1 MGNSYLDVLE
11 RIANALEQQ
20 NGIPIWEI
28 LINIIPWIGVIIP
41 IVVLFIE
48 RGETK
53 RPYVEVSFELV
64 RSTMAC
70 LVIRNVGR
78 VPAELKS
85 MTFNDCFIQQLS
97 PEKAEI
103 LKNKNKMN
111 VTIFPNR
118 YWVLSLDKNVFDVI
132 KFENTKL
139 EVTYTYSK
147 IGKRKEYSDYTE
159 IDFKEYKSFLV
170 YLSEIDELKNMAE
183 KYSVGIKTMSQLNG
197 TEKTIDFPDESCFS
211 GGKSQKVKLDAA
223 CITLPVKN
231 RIKEFAHIKPY
242 IKKVGFKGET
252 IMPNLVSYI
261 VKSRFGEY
269 ADQKIKV
276 WRYFDRARFRNTD
289 YFCTNQYDELINI

>member
-20 NGIPIWEI
+20 NGVPVWEI

-41 IVVLFIE
+41 LIVLFIE

-70 LVIRNVGR
+70 LVIRNVGS
-78 VPAELKS
+78 VPAKIKS
-85 MTFNDCFIQQLS
+85 MAFNDCFIQQLS

-103 LKNKNKMN
+103 LKSKNKMN

-118 YWVLSLDKNVFDVI
+118 YWVISLDKNVSDVI

-139 EVTYTYSK
+139 EVIYTYSK
-147 IGKRKEYSDYTE
+147 IRKRKVYRDFTE

-170 YLSEIDELKNMAE
+170 YLSEIDELKNM
-183 KYSVGIKTMSQLNG
+183 
-197 TEKTIDFPDESCFS
+197 TEKKFNDITTLCDSINKQM
-211 GGKSQKVKLDAA
+211 KS
-223 CITLPVKN
+223 
-231 RIKEFAHIKPY
+231 
-242 IKKVGFKGET
+242 
-252 IMPNLVSYI
+252 
-261 VKSRFGEY
+261 
-269 ADQKIKV
+269 
-276 WRYFDRARFRNTD
+276 
-289 YFCTNQYDELINI
+289 

>member
-1 MGNSYLDVLE
+1 
-11 RIANALEQQ
+11 
-20 NGIPIWEI
+20 
-28 LINIIPWIGVIIP
+28 
-41 IVVLFIE
+41 
-48 RGETK
+48 
-53 RPYVEVSFELV
+53 
-64 RSTMAC
+64 
-70 LVIRNVGR
+70 
-78 VPAELKS
+78 
-85 MTFNDCFIQQLS
+85 
-97 PEKAEI
+97 
-103 LKNKNKMN
+103 
-111 VTIFPNR
+111 
-118 YWVLSLDKNVFDVI
+118 
-132 KFENTKL
+132 
-139 EVTYTYSK
+139 
-147 IGKRKEYSDYTE
+147 
-159 IDFKEYKSFLV
+159 
-170 YLSEIDELKNMAE
+170 
-183 KYSVGIKTMSQLNG
+183 MSQLNG

>member
-1 MGNSYLDVLE
+1 MVINFLIIIQDNMGNSYLDVLE

-85 MTFNDCFIQQLS
+85 MTFNDCFIQQLT

-170 YLSEIDELKNMAE
+170 YLSEIDEFKNMAE
-183 KYSVGIKTMSQLNG
+183 KKLN
-197 TEKTIDFPDESCFS
+197 D
-211 GGKSQKVKLDAA
+211 
-223 CITLPVKN
+223 ITTLCDN
-231 RIKEFAHIKPY
+231 
-242 IKKVGFKGET
+242 
-252 IMPNLVSYI
+252 
-261 VKSRFGEY
+261 
-269 ADQKIKV
+269 
-276 WRYFDRARFRNTD
+276 
-289 YFCTNQYDELINI
+289 INKQMKA

>member
-85 MTFNDCFIQQLS
+85 MTFNDCFIQQLT

-103 LKNKNKMN
+103 LKKNKM
-111 VTIFPNR
+111 
-118 YWVLSLDKNVFDVI
+118 
-132 KFENTKL
+132 
-139 EVTYTYSK
+139 
-147 IGKRKEYSDYTE
+147 
-159 IDFKEYKSFLV
+159 
-170 YLSEIDELKNMAE
+170 
-183 KYSVGIKTMSQLNG
+183 MSQYFR
-197 TEKTIDFPDESCFS
+197 IDIGYS
-211 GGKSQKVKLDAA
+211 L
-223 CITLPVKN
+223 
-231 RIKEFAHIKPY
+231 
-242 IKKVGFKGET
+242 
-252 IMPNLVSYI
+252 
-261 VKSRFGEY
+261 
-269 ADQKIKV
+269 
-276 WRYFDRARFRNTD
+276 
-289 YFCTNQYDELINI
+289 

>member
-1 MGNSYLDVLE
+1 LDRGYYTNSCIVYVKKTKEDYT
-11 RIANALEQQ
+11 RAQ
-20 NGIPIWEI
+20 
-28 LINIIPWIGVIIP
+28 VIIP

-85 MTFNDCFIQQLS
+85 MTFNDCFIQQLT

-170 YLSEIDELKNMAE
+170 YLSEIDEFKNMAE
-183 KYSVGIKTMSQLNG
+183 KKLN
-197 TEKTIDFPDESCFS
+197 D
-211 GGKSQKVKLDAA
+211 
-223 CITLPVKN
+223 ITTLCDN
-231 RIKEFAHIKPY
+231 
-242 IKKVGFKGET
+242 
-252 IMPNLVSYI
+252 
-261 VKSRFGEY
+261 
-269 ADQKIKV
+269 
-276 WRYFDRARFRNTD
+276 
-289 YFCTNQYDELINI
+289 INKQMKA

>member
-1 MGNSYLDVLE
+1 
-11 RIANALEQQ
+11 
-20 NGIPIWEI
+20 
-28 LINIIPWIGVIIP
+28 
-41 IVVLFIE
+41 
-48 RGETK
+48 
-53 RPYVEVSFELV
+53 
-64 RSTMAC
+64 
-70 LVIRNVGR
+70 
-78 VPAELKS
+78 

-183 KYSVGIKTMSQLNG
+183 KKLN
-197 TEKTIDFPDESCFS
+197 D
-211 GGKSQKVKLDAA
+211 
-223 CITLPVKN
+223 ITTLCDN
-231 RIKEFAHIKPY
+231 
-242 IKKVGFKGET
+242 
-252 IMPNLVSYI
+252 
-261 VKSRFGEY
+261 
-269 ADQKIKV
+269 
-276 WRYFDRARFRNTD
+276 
-289 YFCTNQYDELINI
+289 INKQMKA